1 MARSKPTA
9 RVRRVEGDGTRA
21 LRRTRSVHLTWRA
34 GTSLALGA
42 LAVFLGYGFGRREYL
57 VAACLLILL
66 PLVGLAF
73 VRLRRPKLDVSRLFS
88 PPVVAVGGVVQ
99 VTVRVTNLGASPSTP
114 IAWDDALPWFEP
126 LQTREIGPIGAG
138 RRRPYVTSYD
148 LHPPRRGL
156 YAIGPFVAE
165 HEDPFGMAIATIA
178 VGKPERLV
186 VVPAVSSL
194 SDGGPSLIDGEGE
207 AHLVQRKVAG
217 NEDDLTTREYR
228 RGDALRRVH
237 WRASARHGELMVRQ
251 EEHRSHPDARI
262 LVDTRRLGYP
272 DAYSDTGMSW
282 SAEWASD
289 AFEWVVRMTAS
300 LGLHLESAGFRVA
313 VEETARPQIEP
324 IGDRW
329 EGRHAE
335 GFLTS
340 LAGVQLLDRA
350 VEELAALPPSEG
362 AGPVFAILGDPED
375 ATVDWL
381 LRRRSKGEAA
391 FAFLVHARP
400 GVLERLREAG
410 WTYVVASD
418 ADDPADAWRAAAN
431 QTGYARGRL

>member
-1 MARSKPTA
+1 MARRKPIA
-9 RVRRVEGDGTRA
+9 GGVAGEGTRA
-21 LRRTRSVHLTWRA
+21 LRRTRSLRLTWRA
-34 GTSLALGA
+34 GTSIALGV
-42 LAVFLGYGFGRREYL
+42 LAVFVGYGTGRREYF
-57 VAACLLILL
+57 VAACLAILL
-66 PLVGLAF
+66 PLVGMAF
-73 VRLRRPKLDVSRLFS
+73 VRLRRPKLEVSRLFS

-99 VTVRVTNLGASPSTP
+99 VTVRVTNVGASPSTP
-114 IAWDDALPWFEP
+114 LAWDDALPWYEP
-126 LQTREIGPIGAG
+126 IATREIGPIGLG
-138 RRRPYVTSYD
+138 RRRPYITSYD

-165 HEDPFGMAIATIA
+165 HEDPFGMATATIA

-194 SDGGPSLIDGEGE
+194 TEGGPNLIDGEGE

-217 NEDDLTTREYR
+217 NDDDLTTREYR
-228 RGDALRRVH
+228 IGDALRRVH

-262 LVDTRRLGYP
+262 LVDTRRRGYP
-272 DAYSDTGMSW
+272 DAFSDTGMSW
-282 SAEWASD
+282 SAEWASE

-300 LGLHLESAGFRVA
+300 LGLHLELAGFRVA

-329 EGRHAE
+329 EGRRAE

-340 LAGVQLLDRA
+340 LAGVQLLDRT

-362 AGPVFAILGDPED
+362 AGPVFAILGDPEE

-381 LRRRSKGEAA
+381 IRRRSRGEAGY
-391 FAFLVHARP
+391 AFLVNARP
-400 GVLERLREAG
+400 AVLERLRDAG
-410 WTYVVASD
+410 WNCVVSND
-418 ADDPADAWRAAAN
+418 LDDPADAWRGAAD
-431 QTGYARGRL
+431 QTGYARGPR

>member
-1 MARSKPTA
+1 VARRTQPAT
-9 RVRRVEGDGTRA
+9 EGTRA
-21 LRRTRSVHLTWRA
+21 LRRTRSVRLSWRA
-34 GTSLALGA
+34 GTSIALGV
-42 LAVFLGYGFGRREYL
+42 LAVFLGYGTGRREYL
-57 VAACLLILL
+57 VAACLALLL
-66 PLVGLAF
+66 PLIGLAF
-73 VRLRRPKLDVSRLFS
+73 VRLRRPKLEVSRIFS

-99 VTVRVTNLGASPSTP
+99 VTVRVTNVGASPTTP
-114 IAWDDALPWFEP
+114 LAWDDALPWFEP
-126 LQTREIGPIGAG
+126 IATREIGPIGLG

-165 HEDPFGMAIATIA
+165 HEDPFGMATATIA

-194 SDGGPSLIDGEGE
+194 TEGGPNLIDGEGE

-217 NEDDLTTREYR
+217 NDDDLTTREYR
-228 RGDALRRVH
+228 IGDALRRVH

-262 LVDTRRLGYP
+262 LVDTRRRGYP
-272 DAYSDTGMSW
+272 DAFSDTGMSW
-282 SAEWASD
+282 SADWASD

-300 LGLHLESAGFRVA
+300 LGLHLELAGFRVA

-329 EGRHAE
+329 EGRRAE

-340 LAGVQLLDRA
+340 LAGVQLLDRT

-381 LRRRSKGEAA
+381 IKRRSRGEAGY
-391 FAFLVHARP
+391 AFLVHARP
-400 GVLERLREAG
+400 AVLERLRDAG
-410 WTYVVASD
+410 WACVVSSD
-418 ADDPADAWRAAAN
+418 ADDPADAWRAAADER
-431 QTGYARGRL
+431 GHARGPR

>member
-1 MARSKPTA
+1 MARRKPTA
-9 RVRRVEGDGTRA
+9 EGVRG
-21 LRRTRSVHLTWRA
+21 LRRTRTVRLTWRA
-34 GTSLALGA
+34 GTSIALGI
-42 LAVFLGYGFGRREYL
+42 LAVFLGYGTGRREYF
-57 VAACLLILL
+57 VAACLAFLL

-73 VRLRRPKLDVSRLFS
+73 VRLRRPKLEVSRLFS

-114 IAWDDALPWFEP
+114 LAWDDALPWFEP
-126 LQTREIGPIGAG
+126 IATREIGPLGPG
-138 RRRPYVTSYD
+138 RRRPYITSSD

-165 HEDPFGMAIATIA
+165 HEDPFGMATATIA
-178 VGKPERLV
+178 VGVPERLV

-194 SDGGPSLIDGEGE
+194 TEGGPNLIDGEGE

-217 NEDDLTTREYR
+217 NDDDLTTREYR
-228 RGDALRRVH
+228 IGDALRRVH

-272 DAYSDTGMSW
+272 DAFSDTGMSW
-282 SAEWASD
+282 SADWASD
-289 AFEWVVRMTAS
+289 TFEWVVRMVGS
-300 LGLHLESAGFRVA
+300 LGLHLELAGFRVA

-329 EGRHAE
+329 EGRRAE

-340 LAGVQLLDRA
+340 LAAVQLLDRT
-350 VEELAALPPSEG
+350 VEELAALSPSDG
-362 AGPVFAILGDPED
+362 SGPVFAILGDPED
-375 ATVDWL
+375 VTVDWL
-381 LRRRSKGEAA
+381 IKRRAKGELGY
-391 FAFLVHARP
+391 AFLAAARP
-400 GVLERLREAG
+400 AAVERLRDAG
-410 WTYVVASD
+410 WMCVVAD
-418 ADDPADAWRAAAN
+418 DTDDPADAWRAAARE
-431 QTGYARGRL
+431 TGYARGPR

>member
-1 MARSKPTA
+1 VARREPA
-9 RVRRVEGDGTRA
+9 VDGIRA
-21 LRRTRSVHLTWRA
+21 LRRTRSVRLTWRA
-34 GTSLALGA
+34 GTSIALGI
-42 LAVFLGYGFGRREYL
+42 LAVFVGYGTGRREYF
-57 VAACLLILL
+57 VAACLAVLL

-73 VRLRRPKLDVSRLFS
+73 VRLRRPKLEVSRLFS

-99 VTVRVTNLGASPSTP
+99 VTVRVTNVGASPSTP
-114 IAWDDALPWFEP
+114 LAWDDALPWYEP
-126 LQTREIGPIGAG
+126 IATREIGPIGLG
-138 RRRPYVTSYD
+138 RRRSSITGYD

-165 HEDPFGMAIATIA
+165 HEDPFGMATATIA
-178 VGKPERLV
+178 IGTPERLV

-194 SDGGPSLIDGEGE
+194 TEGGPNLIDGEGE

-217 NEDDLTTREYR
+217 NDDDLTTREYR
-228 RGDALRRVH
+228 IGDALRRVH

-262 LVDTRRLGYP
+262 LVDTRRRGYP
-272 DAYSDTGMSW
+272 DAFSDTGMSW

-300 LGLHLESAGFRVA
+300 LGLHLELAGFRVA

-329 EGRHAE
+329 EGRRAE

-340 LAGVQLLDRA
+340 LAGVQLFDRT

-381 LRRRSKGEAA
+381 IRRRSRGEAGY
-391 FAFLVHARP
+391 AFLVNARP
-400 GVLERLREAG
+400 AVLERLRDAG
-410 WTYVVASD
+410 WMCVVSAET
-418 ADDPADAWRAAAN
+418 DDPADAWRAAA
-431 QTGYARGRL
+431 QERGYTRGPR